1 MQEDKGRQS
10 EKQNKRKERKKEKS
24 EVGGKQEKEVAN
36 MISRQDSNRCHGQS
50 SMLIAL
56 SERG

>member
-10 EKQNKRKERKKEKS
+10 EKQNKTKDRKKEKS

-36 MISRQDSNRCHGQS
+36 MISERTGETQTAVMDR
-50 SMLIAL
+50 AL
-56 SERG
+56 CSLH